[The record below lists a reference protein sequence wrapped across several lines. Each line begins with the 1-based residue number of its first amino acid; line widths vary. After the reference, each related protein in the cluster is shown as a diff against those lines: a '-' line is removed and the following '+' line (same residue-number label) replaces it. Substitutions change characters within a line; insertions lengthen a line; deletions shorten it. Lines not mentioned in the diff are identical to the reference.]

1 MSGDG
6 LNPCLQGLSANPS
19 SQVCARLWVAVGSPR
34 VRVKGLVTGVKGG
47 KQIFQRVQNILVI
60 KYSPNRQH
68 TL

>member
-1 MSGDG
+1 METVSTPASRASVPT
-6 LNPCLQGLSANPS
+6 LPPKSVP
-19 SQVCARLWVAVGSPR
+19 RLWVAVGSPR

-60 KYSPNRQH
+60 KYSKTRQH